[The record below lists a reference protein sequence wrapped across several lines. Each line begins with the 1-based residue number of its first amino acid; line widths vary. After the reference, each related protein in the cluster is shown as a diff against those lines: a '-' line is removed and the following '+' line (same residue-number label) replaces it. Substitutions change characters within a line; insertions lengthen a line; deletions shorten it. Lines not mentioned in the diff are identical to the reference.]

1 MDLFSISDASR
12 EKALCALSSDPQ
24 NNYRVFV
31 NGIRVTGTVE
41 EGASTSSINLKKI
54 IAEILKREQSLLDNI
69 LAVQKMDCLD
79 FETWTLPLDAT
90 MVHACS
96 SSEILKAYD
105 SQGCC
110 RSKVQG
116 FVLART
122 AMDCSILISFKKRK
136 EEVEKEEGEE
146 EREEEV
152 EEQHQR
158 VGKFGILRDDDGTFF
173 NYRVMVVDLDLKSI
187 TKLSKWIQL
196 DREIVDNY
204 LDVSVGREEAE
215 EM

>member
-1 MDLFSISDASR
+1 MDLFSTSDASR

-31 NGIRVTGTVE
+31 NGIRVTVE

-54 IAEILKREQSLLDNI
+54 IAKILKREQSLLDKI

-79 FETWTLPLDAT
+79 FETWRLPLDPA

-105 SQGCC
+105 VQGRC

-136 EEVEKEEGEE
+136 EEVE
-146 EREEEV
+146 EEV

-158 VGKFGILRDDDGTFF
+158 VGKFGILRDDDGTCL

-196 DREIVDNY
+196 DQEIMDNY
-204 LDVSVGREEAE
+204 LDVSVGREEGREGGEGGE
-215 EM
+215 EVL